1 MAKRAMAV
9 RAETGIENTT
19 ATAFGEPRLGILMAF
34 PGAIEASERAGQ
46 AQLVASAQLPVKMQ
60 AQRKHFEALGF
71 VFGAPTKGDRLF
83 CAATLPAGWEK
94 RGSDHAMWSY
104 IHDDKGRCRV
114 EVFYKAAFYDRD
126 AFMRLADRYRICT
139 EWSPDDRSIYVCV
152 KDGET
157 EIHRTETV
165 TSETGVGYGESE
177 RLRTSAREWLAANRP
192 GWNDPVKSWAE

>member
-46 AQLVASAQLPVKMQ
+46 VQLVASTQLPVKMQ
-60 AQRKHFEALGF
+60 GQREQFEAVGF
-71 VFGAPTKGDRLF
+71 VFGAPVKGDSLF

-126 AFMRLADRYRICT
+126 AFMRLAARYRVRA
-139 EWSPDDRSIYVCV
+139 EWGTDDRSLYVSV
-152 KDGET
+152 MDGET

-165 TSETGVGYGESE
+165 TSETRVDYGDGE
-177 RLRTSAREWLAANRP
+177 RLRGAAREWLDANRP
-192 GWNDPVKSWAE
+192 GWGDPVKSWEE